1 MKVGF
6 GNDSVVVRTITS
18 TLEGGRV
25 LDMTGFEG
33 NVVEAG
39 HVIIKNTLEGTYKP
53 MPVSGGAYSSLPGGY
68 EYVGILISSVT
79 KADPFAAILNAGQVC
94 EPAMPY
100 ALGAIKASFKQAVPT
115 IVFFAE

>member
-1 MKVGF
+1 MNVGF

-25 LDMTGFEG
+25 LNMEGFEG
-33 NVVEAG
+33 EVVKAG

-68 EYVGILISSVT
+68 EYVGILISSIT
-79 KADPFAAILNAGQVC
+79 KTDPFAAILNAGQVC
-94 EPAMPY
+94 EPALPY
-100 ALGAIKASFKQAVPT
+100 AMTGIKADFKAAVPT